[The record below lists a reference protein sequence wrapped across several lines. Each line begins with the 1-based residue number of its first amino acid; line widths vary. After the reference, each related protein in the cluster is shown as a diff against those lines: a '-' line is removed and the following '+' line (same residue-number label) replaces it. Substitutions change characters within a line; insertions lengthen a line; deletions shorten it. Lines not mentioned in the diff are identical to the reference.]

1 MTAANI
7 PSGSLARVLKTDLGG
22 YMRANSFSLLDAD
35 NEIHDR
41 IPITGNPVV
50 LVLNARAVPRPIYN
64 SFFSKVLYDGR
75 VVYIELDL
83 LQRTN
88 IKSCIANGFFDS

>member
-1 MTAANI
+1 
-7 PSGSLARVLKTDLGG
+7 
-22 YMRANSFSLLDAD
+22 MRADFFYLLDAD